1 MIERTK
7 LNYKPHRI
15 RVEVPDKCI
24 RPIKA
29 GICGSTRF
37 LVYDEPV
44 RLRGVVCRHYRCQE
58 CKADYYVADL
68 SAIHL

>member
-1 MIERTK
+1 MIESNR
-7 LNYKPHRI
+7 LNHRHHRI
-15 RVEVPDKCI
+15 LVEAPAKCT

-29 GICGSTRF
+29 AICGSTRF

-68 SAIHL
+68 SVIHL

>member
-1 MIERTK
+1 MIENAK
-7 LNYKPHRI
+7 LNCKPHRI
-15 RVEVPDKCI
+15 RVEAPAECT
-24 RPIKA
+24 RPVKA

-58 CKADYYVADL
+58 CKADYYVADPF
-68 SAIHL
+68 AAHL